1 MKLTEEQKK
10 QISHEIFNFINKG
23 GLVQTDYFPILI
35 KLESPG
41 MLYCEDEFWES
52 LEKRL
57 KAYTGKKPQWT
68 KILENGKIWLGMT
81 ILYGVPRNSLV
92 AHDLEYQFV
101 VVIP

>member
-10 QISHEIFNFINKG
+10 QISHAIFNFINKG
-23 GLVQTDYFPILI
+23 GLVQSDYFPILI
-35 KLESPG
+35 KLERPG
-41 MLYCEDEFWES
+41 MLYSEEEFWET

-68 KILENGKIWLGMT
+68 KINENGKIWIGMT
-81 ILYGVPRNSLV
+81 ILFGVPRNSLV

-101 VVIP
+101 VIIP